1 MLEALFNPDSVAVV
15 GASATPGKV
24 GHTIVNNL
32 LRFKFKGKIIPV
44 NPKGG
49 EILGLP
55 VACSIR
61 DINPSPDLV
70 IISIPARL
78 AVQTIRECEDMG
90 VKACVVIS
98 AGFKEVG
105 GDGARLEE
113 ELKEIAKRGKTRI
126 LGPNCLGVINTA
138 NSMNATFANLMLPPG
153 RIAFFSQSGAL
164 GVAVLDWAISNRI
177 GFSKFIS
184 LGNKADLNET
194 DFIEYLMDD
203 PDTDVILGYI
213 EDVVDGKRFIKVARR
228 CTRKKPIILIKSGG
242 TQAGARA
249 ASSHTG
255 ALAGSDS
262 AFNAAFKQTGVIRA
276 DGVKELFELA
286 RVFAYN
292 RLPKG
297 NRILVVTNAGGP
309 GIITADHAERAGL
322 ELPYLN
328 KSAINKLRKRLPSN
342 ASLYNPIDVI
352 GDAGPDRYEAVLEI
366 ATKSRGIDGIVVILT
381 PQAMTNPE
389 AVAEKVVQATRKT
402 NIPIVT
408 TFMGGISVEK
418 AIEILNAEGIPNY
431 SYPEDTIR
439 AYKHLVRFSQ
449 WRKRPKEKPKR
460 FSVDKT
466 KVKEIFKDTIQSGRY
481 ELGEDESRECLR
493 AYGFSFP
500 RQALAKSPEEAVRF
514 AEKIGLP
521 VVMKVSSPD
530 ILHKTDV
537 GGVKV
542 GLSSRK
548 AVFEA
553 FQEITTSA
561 HRFVPDA
568 LIRGVNIY
576 EMVKGGKE
584 VIVGVTY
591 DRTFGHMLMF
601 GLGGIYVE
609 VLKDVSFRVLPV
621 TETEAR
627 EMVGE
632 IRSYALLKG
641 TRGERPVDMDSLIE
655 TILRVNQLVND
666 FPEIHELDI
675 NPLVVKPDGV
685 WALDARIILHGGKE

>member
-1 MLEALFNPDSVAVV
+1 MLDTLFNPRSVAVI
-15 GASATPGKV
+15 GASAVPDKV

-32 LRFKFKGKIIPV
+32 LRFGYKGKIIPV

-49 EILGLP
+49 RILGLK
-55 VACSIR
+55 VAKSIKSV
-61 DINPSPDLV
+61 NPSPDMA
-70 IISIPARL
+70 IISIPAL
-78 AVQTIRECEDMG
+78 PAVQAIKECEEIG
-90 VKACVVIS
+90 VKICVVIT
-98 AGFKEVG
+98 AGFKEIG
-105 GDGARLEE
+105 GSGARLEE
-113 ELKEIAKRGKTRI
+113 ELKEIARRGKTRI
-126 LGPNCLGVINTA
+126 LGPNCLGVINTK

-164 GVAVLDWAISNRI
+164 GVAVLDWAISNKV

-213 EDVVDGKRFIKVARR
+213 EDVVQGRRFLRVARK
-228 CTRKKPIILIKSGG
+228 CTKKKPIILIKSGG

-255 ALAGSDS
+255 ALAGSDT

-286 RVFAYN
+286 RVFSCD

-322 ELPYLN
+322 QLPYLN
-328 KSAINKLRKRLPSN
+328 KTAIKKLRKTLPSN

-352 GDAGPDRYEAVLEI
+352 GDAGPDRFEAVLNVAI
-366 ATKSRGIDGIVVILT
+366 KSRDIDGIIVILT
-381 PQAMTNPE
+381 PLAMTNPE
-389 AVAEKVVQATRKT
+389 SVAKKVVEAKKKSR
-402 NIPIVT
+402 IPIVT
-408 TFMGGISVEK
+408 TFMGGASIKSAV
-418 AIEILNAEGIPNY
+418 EILNTEGIPNY
-431 SYPEDTIR
+431 TYPEDTIR
-439 AYKHLVRFSQ
+439 AYKHLVEFSY
-449 WRKRPKEKPKR
+449 WKRKPREKPRR
-460 FSVDKT
+460 FPVRKT
-466 KVKEIFKDTIQSGRY
+466 IVKTIYADAMQSGRF
-481 ELGEDESRECLR
+481 ELGEDEARECLK
-493 AYGFSFP
+493 AYGFNFP
-500 RQALAKSPEEAVRF
+500 RQALATTPEEAVRLSD
-514 AEKIGLP
+514 EIGFP

-537 GGVKV
+537 GGVRV
-542 GLSSRK
+542 GLHTK
-548 AVFEA
+548 DQVKEA
-553 FQEITTSA
+553 FQEITTSSQ
-561 HRFVPDA
+561 RFAPGA

-576 EMVKGGKE
+576 EMISGGKE
-584 VIVGVTY
+584 VIAGITY

-621 TETEAR
+621 TESEVR
-627 EMVGE
+627 EMIAE
-632 IRSYALLKG
+632 IKSYALLKG
-641 TRGERPVDMDSLIE
+641 TRGERSVDIDSLVD
-655 TILRVNQLVND
+655 TLLRVNQLIGD
-666 FPEIHELDI
+666 FPEIQELDI
-675 NPLVVKPDGV
+675 NPLVVKPEGV
-685 WALDARIILHGGKE
+685 WALDARIILHGGK

>member
-1 MLEALFNPDSVAVV
+1 MLEALFNPASIAVV

-32 LRFKFKGKIIPV
+32 LRFKFTGRVIPV
-44 NPKGG
+44 NPRGG

-55 VACSIR
+55 VARSIR
-61 DINPSPDLV
+61 EVNPRPDMV
-70 IISIPARL
+70 IVSVPAPV
-78 AVQTIRECEDMG
+78 AVQTIRECEEMG
-90 VKACVVIS
+90 VGVCVVIS

-113 ELKEIAKRGKTRI
+113 ELKEIVRRGKTRV

-138 NSMNATFANLMLPPG
+138 NSMNATFANLMLPKG

-164 GVAVLDWAISNRI
+164 GVAVLDWAISNNI
-177 GFSKFIS
+177 GFSKFVS

-194 DFIEYLMDD
+194 DFIEYLMND
-203 PDTDVILGYI
+203 PETDVILGYI
-213 EDVVDGKRFIKVARR
+213 EDVVQGKRFLRVARR
-228 CTRKKPIILIKSGG
+228 CTKKKPIILIKSGG

-255 ALAGSDS
+255 ALAGSDT

-286 RVFAYN
+286 RLFVYG
-292 RLPKG
+292 RLPRG
-297 NRILVVTNAGGP
+297 NRILVITNAGGP

-328 KSAINKLRKRLPSN
+328 KTAINRLRKRLPSN

-352 GDAGPDRYEAVLEI
+352 GDAGPDRYEAVLEV
-366 ATKSRGIDGIVVILT
+366 ARAARNIDGIVVILT
-381 PQAMTNPE
+381 PQAMTDPE
-389 AVAEKVVQATRKT
+389 GVAERVISATEKT
-402 NIPIVT
+402 RIPIVT
-408 TFMGGISVEK
+408 TFMGGISVESAVQK
-418 AIEILNAEGIPNY
+418 LRARGIPNY
-431 SYPEDTIR
+431 SYPEDAIR
-439 AYKHLVRFSQ
+439 AYRSLVGFSM
-449 WRKRPKEKPKR
+449 WRKRKAGPQKR
-460 FSVDKT
+460 FTVDSKR
-466 KVKEIFKDTIQSGRY
+466 VKQIFKDSVASGRY
-481 ELGEDESRECLR
+481 ELGEDEARECLR
-493 AYGFSFP
+493 AYGFNFP
-500 RQALAKSPEEAVRF
+500 RQALAKSPDEAVRLS
-514 AEKIGLP
+514 AEIGFP

-542 GLSSRK
+542 GISSK
-548 AVFEA
+548 KEA
-553 FQEITTSA
+553 RDAFSEITTSSLR
-561 HRFVPDA
+561 HHPDA

-576 EMVKGGKE
+576 EMVSGGKE
-584 VIVGVTY
+584 VIAGVTY

-609 VLKDVSFRVLPV
+609 VLKDVSFRVVPV
-621 TETEAR
+621 TETDVR
-627 EMVGE
+627 EMVSE

-641 TRGERPVDMDSLIE
+641 TRGERPVDIDGIVE
-655 TILRVNQLVND
+655 TLLRINQMVQD
-666 FPEIHELDI
+666 FPEIYELDI
-675 NPLVVKPDGV
+675 NPLVVKPEGV
-685 WALDARIILHGGKE
+685 WALDARIILQGGK

>member
-1 MLEALFNPDSVAVV
+1 MLEALFNPASVAVV
-15 GASATPGKV
+15 GASATSGKV
-24 GHTIVNNL
+24 GHSIVNNL
-32 LRFKFKGKIIPV
+32 IRFKFKGKIIPV

-55 VACSIR
+55 VATSLKQIT
-61 DINPSPDLV
+61 PPPDMV
-70 IISIPARL
+70 IISIPAGL
-78 AVQTIRECEDMG
+78 AVQTIRECEQMG
-90 VKACVVIS
+90 VKVCVVIS

-113 ELKEIAKRGKTRI
+113 ELKEIARKGKTRI
-126 LGPNCLGVINTA
+126 LGPNCLGVINTE

-164 GVAVLDWAISNRI
+164 GVAVLDWAISNKI

-203 PDTDVILGYI
+203 PETDVILGYI
-213 EDVVDGKRFIKVARR
+213 EDVVQGRRFIEVARR

-255 ALAGSDS
+255 ALAGSDT
-262 AFNAAFKQTGVIRA
+262 AFSAAFKQTGVIRA
-276 DGVKELFELA
+276 EGVKELFELA
-286 RVFAYN
+286 RAFAYN

-322 ELPYLN
+322 QLPYLN
-328 KSAINKLRKRLPSN
+328 KTAINKLRKRLPSN
-342 ASLYNPIDVI
+342 ASFYNPIDVI
-352 GDAGPDRYEAVLEI
+352 GDAGPERYEAVLEVAI
-366 ATKSRGIDGIVVILT
+366 KSKGIDGIVVILT
-381 PQAMTNPE
+381 PQAMTKPDE
-389 AVAEKVVQATRKT
+389 VAEKVVQAKRKT
-402 NIPIVT
+402 TIPIVT
-408 TFMGGISVEK
+408 TFMGGLSVER
-418 AIEILNAEGIPNY
+418 AIDILNAEGIPNY

-439 AYKHLVRFSQ
+439 AYKHLVRFALWQ
-449 WRKRPKEKPKR
+449 KRPKERAKR
-460 FSVDKT
+460 FKVDRKLVR
-466 KVKEIFKDTIQSGRY
+466 KVFKESIQAGRY
-481 ELGEDESRECLR
+481 ELGEDESRSCLK

-500 RQALAKSPEEAVRF
+500 RQGIARSPEEAVKL
-514 AEKIGLP
+514 AEEIGQP

-542 GLSSRK
+542 GLSSK
-548 AVFEA
+548 KEVYEA

-561 HRFVPDA
+561 HRFMPDA

-576 EMVKGGKE
+576 EMIKGGKE
-584 VIVGVTY
+584 IIIGVTY

-621 TETEAR
+621 TETEVR
-627 EMVGE
+627 EMITE

-641 TRGERPVDMDSLIE
+641 TRGERPVDIDSLVE
-655 TILRVNQLVND
+655 TLLMVNQLISD

-675 NPLVVKPDGV
+675 NPLVVKPEGV
-685 WALDARIILHGGKE
+685 WALDARIILHGGRK